1 MVKPKPKAK
10 GTIFDSVFEATK
22 VCHLIYQIIQ
32 VYCFFEKNTVKK
44 MYLS

>member
-32 VYCFFEKNTVKK
+32 VIGVIYVKSSSK
-44 MYLS
+44 